1 MNTSQWFSAL
11 WEQFC
16 LLPWQARAALALAL
30 VLLLVGAVVVSL
42 GAGRVVGWAGERRVV
57 PRVVRA
63 VLRRREWRVR
73 VARRGPQRLVDRQ
86 ARALLA
92 ALDGDE
98 REEADR

>member
-1 MNTSQWFSAL
+1 MNTSQWCSAV
-11 WEQFC
+11 WGQFC
-16 LLPWQARAALALAL
+16 LLPWQAQAALALAL

-42 GAGRVVGWAGERRVV
+42 GAGRVAAWAGERRVV

-98 REEADR
+98 REGADR

>member
-1 MNTSQWFSAL
+1 MNTSQWCSAL

-16 LLPWQARAALALAL
+16 LFPWQARAALVLAA

-42 GAGRVVGWAGERRVV
+42 GAGRVVGRVQERRVV

-92 ALDGDE
+92 DLESADDA
-98 REEADR
+98 EASR

>member
-1 MNTSQWFSAL
+1 M

-16 LLPWQARAALALAL
+16 LFPWQARAALVLAA

-42 GAGRVVGWAGERRVV
+42 GAGRVVGRVQERRVV

-92 ALDGDE
+92 DLESADDA
-98 REEADR
+98 EASR